1 MFCSTCGRSV
11 REFERYC
18 SVCGNKI
25 NESFV
30 SENLASTTK
39 GISSFEDIV
48 SARVREAR
56 KSKLVDKDLSNVRS
70 KNLSYPEMGLGDMRK
85 NGSGQKSPF
94 FFVRITFFVGIFLMI
109 LGYFIFPFA
118 YVLYDTGTSLRKFE
132 WRLHAIA
139 SLLSDRADEEYVF
152 GPALA
157 FLVGGHLWT
166 MLFAL
171 VITVV
176 TYFGLRT
183 IDEDSDKYD
192 EKRKTRSDLAVVLG
206 RVSIVLMVLIFT
218 WQLTGMLTLQRAADV
233 RGGLSGGQS
242 VSYFS
247 LGLGS
252 VMSLL
257 GIAAFIFGG
266 ANLVN
271 RGLAERN
278 SK

>member
-1 MFCSTCGRSV
+1 M
-11 REFERYC
+11 
-18 SVCGNKI
+18 CGNKL
-25 NESFV
+25 NESV
-30 SENLASTTK
+30 ETESLNPTTQ
-39 GISSFEDIV
+39 GANNFEHIV

-56 KSKLVDKDLSNVRS
+56 KAKLVDENSSVINSL
-70 KNLSYPEMGLGDMRK
+70 KNSAPTQPSVSFAGTGGIDP
-85 NGSGQKSPF
+85 KSPF
-94 FFVRITFFVGIFLMI
+94 FIVRITFLVGILLMV
-109 LGYFIFPFA
+109 LGYFMFPFA
-118 YVLYDTGTSLRKFE
+118 YVLYNTGGSIRKFE
-132 WRLHAIA
+132 WRLHTIA
-139 SLLSDRADEEYVF
+139 SLLSDRSNEEYVF

-166 MLFAL
+166 LLFAL
-171 VITVV
+171 IITLVA
-176 TYFGLRT
+176 FLGLRE
-183 IDEDSDKYD
+183 IDGDSVDYGQKKKD
-192 EKRKTRSDLAVVLG
+192 QSDLATVLG
-206 RVSIVLMVLIFT
+206 RACIVLMVLIFT

-233 RGGLSGGQS
+233 RGGLSGEQS

-257 GIAAFIFGG
+257 GIGAFIFGG